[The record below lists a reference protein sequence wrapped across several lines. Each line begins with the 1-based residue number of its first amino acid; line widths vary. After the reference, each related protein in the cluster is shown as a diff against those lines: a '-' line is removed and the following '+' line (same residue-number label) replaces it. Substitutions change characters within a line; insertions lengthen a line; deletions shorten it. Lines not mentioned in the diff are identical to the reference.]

1 MLILS
6 FTTTNLL
13 HVYYVN
19 IASYE
24 TLEKI
29 KNIVIT
35 KPNKG
40 NGVLILDRKV
50 YDNTIQEII
59 SDATTLEKLSEDPT
73 LKGEASLQS
82 FLRKLKQKNFLNE
95 IEYDKLYPSG
105 FAPARIYGSPKMHKF
120 SSSDSFPKLCPI
132 ISSIGAFNYSLVRFL
147 CDHLSPLDPND
158 HFFKDTFSFVSQIEN
173 ANLPRKF
180 LVSYDIISVFT
191 NISLQE
197 TIDIAINLVFNNNPN
212 LTSLK
217 KDLKN
222 LSFLLHIRFLLF
234 LTVTFIIKSME

>member
-13 HVYYVN
+13 YVYYVN

-40 NGVLILDRKV
+40 NEVLILDRKV

-132 ISSIGAFNYSLVRFL
+132 ISSIGAFNYNLVRFL
-147 CDHLSPLDPND
+147 YDHLSPLDPND

-217 KDLKN
+217 MDLKN
-222 LSFLLHIRFLLF
+222 LSFLLHIRFVLF